1 VHFGVMSSLIECW
14 QIEAFVQV
22 DSKVL
27 WTKRLTQKRWVVQ
40 VAQLPSC
47 CRQA

>member
-1 VHFGVMSSLIECW
+1 VGGNSGVLAKVKSIPKVHFGVMSSLIECW

-27 WTKRLTQKRWVVQ
+27 
-40 VAQLPSC
+40 
-47 CRQA
+47 